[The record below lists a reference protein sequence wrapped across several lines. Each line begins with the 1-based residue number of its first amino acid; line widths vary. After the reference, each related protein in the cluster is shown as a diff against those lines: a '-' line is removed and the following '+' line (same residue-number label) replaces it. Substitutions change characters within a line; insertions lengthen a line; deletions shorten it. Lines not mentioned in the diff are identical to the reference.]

1 MPNSKY
7 FIDIVVNSRLSD
19 MDTFLIVVYISYEC
33 LIFQCIEI
41 WFVLFKLL
49 FVLFWLKLVT
59 QQTLQ
64 VYIWVS
70 SWEASFYT
78 SETYQ
83 SCESH

>member
-49 FVLFWLKLVT
+49 LVLF
-59 QQTLQ
+59 
-64 VYIWVS
+64 
-70 SWEASFYT
+70 
-78 SETYQ
+78 
-83 SCESH
+83 